1 METVAVNA
9 GALRREEI
17 HGRPYLVV
25 PFASIVADS
34 VLTGSAGSLF
44 YPADEIARDVSA
56 WDGMP
61 IVVRHPVRNDGHV
74 SARDPDVIGKT
85 GVGTVYRS
93 AFTDG
98 KLRGEAWLDVD
109 ALRRVDAGL
118 YAAITAGKPVELST
132 GLFTRNEPVENGTAP
147 DGRPYTHVA
156 RDYKP
161 DHLALLPDEKGACAV
176 AHGCGLNV
184 NHQPTLF
191 DEDTMKRDRLIQYLV
206 ANCACG
212 AKPEDAK
219 KRFDAMTDEQ
229 LLAAKKQHVGGAI
242 LNTLM
247 SGKKL
252 VANKRLVVNA
262 EGEVA
267 PGVAIA
273 DLAEFL
279 GISIDPANDPGGF
292 TKAILE
298 ALDGIRAKLAGE
310 EPPAEPEPE
319 PAPAAEP
326 APAMNVSKPKTAA
339 QWLAEAP
346 PEIRSAVANAQAV
359 EARERAAM
367 ITHVLGALPTAEM
380 RDAMRPTYEAMDTP
394 TLQRVAAS
402 VPVTNE
408 AHTPAPAP
416 IYVGNGAPWG
426 RGTPK
431 DDSANVLPTFGLDL
445 SQMASPALRR
455 K

>member
-9 GALRREEI
+9 GTIRRETI
-17 HGRPYLVV
+17 HGRSYLVA
-25 PFASIVADS
+25 PFVSIVADS
-34 VLTGSAGSLF
+34 VLTGSAGALF
-44 YPADEIARDVSA
+44 YPADEISRDVTA

-61 IVVRHPVRNDGHV
+61 IVVRHPVRNGGPV
-74 SARDPDVIGKT
+74 SARDPDVIGET
-85 GVGTVYRS
+85 GVGNVYRS

-98 KLRGEAWLDVD
+98 KLKGEAWLDVD
-109 ALRRVDAGL
+109 ALRRVDANL
-118 YAAITAGKPVELST
+118 YAAISAGKACELST

-156 RDYKP
+156 RDYRP
-161 DHLALLPDEKGACAV
+161 DHLALLPDETGACAV

-191 DEDTMKRDRLIQYLV
+191 DGDTMKRDKLIAYLV

-212 AKPEDAK
+212 AKPADVKARLETMSD
-219 KRFDAMTDEQ
+219 DD
-229 LLAAKKQHVGGAI
+229 LLAAKKDHVAGKV
-242 LNTLM
+242 LNALLA
-247 SGKKL
+247 GKKL
-252 VANKRLVVNA
+252 VANKKLVTNA

-279 GISIDPANDPGGF
+279 GITIDPANDPGGF

-310 EPPAEPEPE
+310 EPAAEEPTPE
-319 PAPAAEP
+319 PAVEV

-367 ITHVLGALPTAEM
+367 IAHCLNALPEP
-380 RDAMRPTYEAMDTP
+380 MRPGMQPVYQAMATP
-394 TLQRVAAS
+394 ALAALAAS
-402 VPVTNE
+402 VPVGNE
-408 AHTPAPAP
+408 AHTPAALQPS
-416 IYVGNGAPWG
+416 YVGNGGAAWN
-426 RGTPK
+426 RAAK
-431 DDSANVLPTFGLDL
+431 DDSANVLPTFEMDW
-445 SQMASPALRR
+445 SHMASPKLR
-455 K
+455 KP